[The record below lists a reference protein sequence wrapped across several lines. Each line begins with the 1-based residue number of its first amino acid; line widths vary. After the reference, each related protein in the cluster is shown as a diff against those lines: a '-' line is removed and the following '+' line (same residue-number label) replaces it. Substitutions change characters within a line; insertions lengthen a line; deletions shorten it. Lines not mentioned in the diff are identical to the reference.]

1 MYNYLISN
9 RELIIAILI
18 ASVRAFLEGFILLCM
33 IQTLVYQLSGKK
45 ISLYNILVADLIVK
59 EKGKRWEYEN
69 R

>member
-59 EKGKRWEYEN
+59 EKREEV
-69 R
+69 RV

>member
-18 ASVRAFLEGFILLCM
+18 ASVKAFVEGFILLCT

-59 EKGKRWEYEN
+59 EKREEV
-69 R
+69 RV

>member
-18 ASVRAFLEGFILLCM
+18 ASVKAFLEGFILLCM

-59 EKGKRWEYEN
+59 EKREEV
-69 R
+69 RV

>member
-18 ASVRAFLEGFILLCM
+18 ASVKAFVEGFILLCT
-33 IQTLVYQLSGKK
+33 IQTLVYQLSCKK

-59 EKGKRWEYEN
+59 EKRKEVRV
-69 R
+69 